1 MEVLVQEILRLNIA
15 SQADSDS
22 DGNISVLSGSDSDVL
37 ETIEKADFVEFL
49 DDDSSTLAG
58 SSEGDLDT

>member
-22 DGNISVLSGSDSDVL
+22 DDDVSALSGSDSDVL
-37 ETIEKADFVEFL
+37 ETIEKADFVEFS
-49 DDDSSTLAG
+49 DDSSSMSAG
-58 SSEGDLDT
+58 SEGDLYI

>member
-1 MEVLVQEILRLNIA
+1 MEVLVQEILRINVA

-22 DGNISVLSGSDSDVL
+22 DDDVSALSGSDSDVL
-37 ETIEKADFVEFL
+37 ETIEKADFVEFS

-58 SSEGDLDT
+58 SEADLDT